1 MTMATN
7 DETPEAPP
15 PAPAAESAPAKVPG
29 ERLHKFL
36 ASTGA
41 GSRRECET
49 FVEQGRVSVNGK
61 IVTKLGTKV
70 DPEKD
75 VVKLDGEVVK
85 PEDKV
90 YYLLHKPT
98 GVVSTSRDERGRAR
112 VIDLVRDEKHRI
124 YTVGRL
130 DVESTGLILLTND
143 GAIANVVCHP
153 RYRIEKTYQVVVRG
167 EVSRDQLTKIEAGVW
182 LSEGKASPARV
193 RAVARNPK
201 RDETMLEITL
211 FEGRN
216 REVRRVFA
224 RVGLPV
230 RRLVRSRIG
239 PLQLGD
245 LPIGQFKKLGPKDLR
260 FVHEAE
266 ALYLANKE
274 AWDAELP
281 KEEPKRRPPFR
292 KGGGAGNKRKPMGAA
307 GRGPRRFGG
316 PRDRAGGGG
325 GSGGGGR
332 PFAPRGPRF
341 GGQGRPGG
349 GGGGR
354 FGGGGGRFG
363 GPRFGGGGPR
373 RPHGGG
379 PGGGP
384 GAPRGGGGGPPRGPA
399 GPDEG
404 PPRRYYE

>member
-1 MTMATN
+1 MSEDRLEKPDPVPAG
-7 DETPEAPP
+7 EAPP
-15 PAPAAESAPAKVPG
+15 HVPG

-49 FVEQGRVSVNGK
+49 FIEQGRVSVNGK
-61 IVTKLGTKV
+61 VVTKLGTKV
-70 DPEKD
+70 DPAKD
-75 VVKLDGEVVK
+75 VVKLDGEAVT
-85 PEDKV
+85 PEDRV
-90 YYLLHKPT
+90 YYLHNKPT

-153 RYRIEKTYQVVVRG
+153 RYRIEKSYQVVVRG
-167 EVSRDQLTKIEAGVW
+167 EVSRDQLTKLEAGVW
-182 LSEGKASPARV
+182 LAEGKASPARV
-193 RAVARNPK
+193 RPVARNPK

-230 RRLVRSRIG
+230 RRLVRTRIG
-239 PLQLGD
+239 PLQLGE
-245 LPIGQFKKLGPKDLR
+245 LPIGQFQKLALKDLR

-281 KEEPKRRPPFR
+281 KEEPKRRLPFR
-292 KGGGAGNKRKPMGAA
+292 KGGLGKRKPGGAGA
-307 GRGPRRFGG
+307 RGPRRFGG
-316 PRDRAGGGG
+316 PRVGATGGPGGGG
-325 GSGGGGR
+325 GR
-332 PFAPRGPRF
+332 FPARGPRF
-341 GGQGRPGG
+341 GG
-349 GGGGR
+349 
-354 FGGGGGRFG
+354 
-363 GPRFGGGGPR
+363 
-373 RPHGGG
+373 
-379 PGGGP
+379 
-384 GAPRGGGGGPPRGPA
+384 A
-399 GPDEG
+399 
-404 PPRRYYE
+404 